1 MISSPTERRIACF
14 VYDLATEAEIP
25 AAWLDR
31 YESAVVTHTREALL
45 ERNIDIEGFLYRW
58 DMAYNPPKKQP
69 ESYAPSEAVRAAA
82 AKFYALVGSTTDK
95 TQIEKL
101 VATKIDAVVDCA
113 EDPTIRAALGFVR
126 TMFGYL
132 YNAKAP
138 AKYRARAVFHAINAV
153 FNIRVPTYLCDAQA
167 LLTNPSSV
175 KTDAATNKLLWITV
189 FQTDI
194 FNGFHYVDV
203 SARNILRMPERY
215 KDYIASIRSEV

>member
-25 AAWLDR
+25 EAWLDR
-31 YESAVVTHTREALL
+31 YESAVVSHVREALL

-69 ESYAPSEAVRAAA
+69 DSYAPSEAVREAAK
-82 AKFYALVGSTTDK
+82 KFYALVGSATDK

-101 VATKIDAVVDCA
+101 VATKVEAVTACA
-113 EDPTIRAALGFVR
+113 DDPTLRAALAFVR

-132 YNAKAP
+132 YNPKAA
-138 AKYRARAVFHAINAV
+138 AKYRARGVFHAMNAV
-153 FNIRVPTYLCDAQA
+153 FNIRVPTYLCDPKA
-167 LLTNPSSV
+167 LLTNPSAF
-175 KTDAATNKLLWITV
+175 KTDAATNKLLWLTI